1 MRRGA
6 VRSPMAAS
14 RVDKW
19 LSALA
24 RIVSACPLLALPLV
38 MLAMGLGMLLAVGAA
53 VLAVAFPLALL
64 LGWL

>member
-1 MRRGA
+1 M
-6 VRSPMAAS
+6 
-14 RVDKW
+14 
-19 LSALA
+19 SALA

>member
-14 RVDKW
+14 RGDKW

-38 MLAMGLGMLLAVGAA
+38 MLAMGLGMLLIGAFVFKRSQDKF
-53 VLAVAFPLALL
+53 VLYL
-64 LGWL
+64 